1 MPTFE
6 RTMRFLDM
14 YRQLTPAQRE
24 RFLRA
29 RDMFLADLRLGGGFR
44 KGLRVKGVRTRPG
57 VYEMTW
63 APDGRAT
70 FAYGPSKR
78 ADEPHIIWLEVG
90 THDIF

>member
-1 MPTFE
+1 MFE
-6 RTMRFLDM
+6 RIIRFLDM

-29 RDMFLADLRLGGGFR
+29 RDMFLADLRAGSGFR

-70 FAYGPSKR
+70 FSYGPSKR
-78 ADEPHIIWLEVG
+78 ADEPHIVWLEVG